1 MIESSWKRI
10 AGVHVQSD
18 GDIAMVW
25 LAQNKTDDCI
35 HLYDACIFKREVL
48 AVIAE
53 GINARGRWIPVAWE
67 KKAKDTAD
75 KLLERGCKMLR
86 DSNDDSDSM
95 AEAISRDI
103 WERMRTHRFKVDK
116 RLKNWLEEKQGFS
129 RDKQKIPRDTFP
141 LMSATRHAI
150 SQLNFAKRQAP
161 PRSKRKHQKRI
172 AIV

>member
-1 MIESSWKRI
+1 MIEPSWKRI
-10 AGVHVQSD
+10 AGIHVLDD
-18 GDIAMVW
+18 GDIALIW
-25 LAQNKTDDCI
+25 LAHNKVDDCI

-67 KKAKDTAD
+67 KKGKDTAD

-86 DSNDDSDSM
+86 DSNDDSDTM

-129 RDKQKIPRDTFP
+129 RNEKKIPRDTAP

-150 SQLNFAKRQAP
+150 SQLGFAKRQAP
-161 PRSKRKHQKRI
+161 PRSKVKRKPRI